1 MTEKISGR
9 SQDDNIFYIVIYFYI
24 LNLFLRSMHKNDPKY
39 KKKLIIFLK
48 KTQVQPCFQTLI
60 K

>member
-39 KKKLIIFLK
+39 KKKLIIF
-48 KTQVQPCFQTLI
+48 F
-60 K
+60 